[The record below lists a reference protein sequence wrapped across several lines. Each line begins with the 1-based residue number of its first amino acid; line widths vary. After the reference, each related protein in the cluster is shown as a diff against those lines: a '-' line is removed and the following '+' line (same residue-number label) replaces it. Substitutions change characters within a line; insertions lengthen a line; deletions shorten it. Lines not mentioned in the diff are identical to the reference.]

1 MCAAL
6 PSATSAWRRIWRRD
20 VLLVMDDDA
29 AGVDHLEAA
38 AVVLGKPMDAVAR
51 DARLVA
57 DDGAP
62 LSRDAIEE
70 GGLSYV
76 GPAHND
82 HCGNGIGHV
91 NFYDSRVGQE

>member
-1 MCAAL
+1 MERHFGLAEDL
-6 PSATSAWRRIWRRD
+6 RRD
-20 VLLVMDDDA
+20 VLLVMDHDA
-29 AGVDHLEAA
+29 AGIDHLEAE
-38 AVVLGKPMDAVAR
+38 AVVFGKPMHAVAR

-62 LSRDAIEE
+62 LSGDAIKK

-82 HCGNGIGHV
+82 HCGNGIGH
-91 NFYDSRVGQE
+91 EI